1 MLKNGRKTQKKA
13 NHAVQKAEKAFCT
26 ELLRTRTR
34 LFFGEVV
41 RTSGAHI
48 AAARTSQ
55 EACADLP
62 RSPLSDDQ
70 TTSEVGP
77 TVCELKIKT
86 RNGRSGPH
94 LGELSRRGVVP
105 GAVGT
110 GQHSSLRGKNQREGP
125 TGRKEV
131 TGSSIPRLLTVR
143 VYSLTHPRSHRFN
156 QQSGRPVSTESPA
169 GESVDPQSH
178 R

>member
-1 MLKNGRKTQKKA
+1 MRKNRRKTHKKQNTRCKRPKKRFA
-13 NHAVQKAEKAFCT
+13 RSCCTPEPDSFSEKSSGLRGRASPQPGLRARRVQICPDP
-26 ELLRTRTR
+26 
-34 LFFGEVV
+34 LFQTIKQ
-41 RTSGAHI
+41 RRKS
-48 AAARTSQ
+48 AR
-55 EACADLP
+55 
-62 RSPLSDDQ
+62 RF
-70 TTSEVGP
+70 
-77 TVCELKIKT
+77 CELKIKT

-143 VYSLTHPRSHRFN
+143 VYSLIHPRSHRFN